1 MAFAS
6 PSCSHH
12 VVTGGC
18 CAARHRLHHQE
29 EEGGGKGRRKCVARV
44 VPTGEA
50 HVCEDFPQEGKT
62 PAQEAIVQL
71 EELGNLCA
79 TYAASGQRQRH
90 SPRPSGWKGGHC
102 VAVSPAWVSSPRG
115 PWSPPR
121 GIVPDRPPCLH
132 GPSIPHH
139 SGLTV
144 HFSVCHQ
151 SPCYPTT
158 LQHRDPSVLPTV
170 HPQQGWGP
178 WEPQPQPSPVG
189 SSAAQDTLEH
199 DQVLLLRVPRGLG
212 PLLCKAGGN
221 LRGPPGGLTC
231 TEGARPAARH
241 AVRQRLSRGLCP
253 GQECRGQ
260 LATCLS

>member
-1 MAFAS
+1 MLC
-6 PSCSHH
+6 PPP
-12 VVTGGC
+12 GC
-18 CAARHRLHHQE
+18 
-29 EEGGGKGRRKCVARV
+29 
-44 VPTGEA
+44 
-50 HVCEDFPQEGKT
+50 
-62 PAQEAIVQL
+62 
-71 EELGNLCA
+71 
-79 TYAASGQRQRH
+79 
-90 SPRPSGWKGGHC
+90 
-102 VAVSPAWVSSPRG
+102 
-115 PWSPPR
+115 PPR
-121 GIVPDRPPCLH
+121 GAPGHLREASSLTALPACTAPPYLITRVSLSISQFVTSLHATPPPC
-132 GPSIPHH
+132 S
-139 SGLTV
+139 T
-144 HFSVCHQ
+144 
-151 SPCYPTT
+151 
-158 LQHRDPSVLPTV
+158 RDPSVLPTV

-231 TEGARPAARH
+231 AEGARPAARH